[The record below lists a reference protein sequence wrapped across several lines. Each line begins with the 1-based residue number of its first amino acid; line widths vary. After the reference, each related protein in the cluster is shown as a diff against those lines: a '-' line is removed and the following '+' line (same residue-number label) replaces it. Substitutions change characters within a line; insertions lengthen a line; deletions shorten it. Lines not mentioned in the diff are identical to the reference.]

1 MAYFEDLSVYS
12 YRDEPDVVSPADRVD
27 RSSPPYLRVDATM
40 ARVNIGWLGGR
51 GRFGR
56 RARYATGP
64 VADGAVDALLDVIEA
79 QAVNVTR
86 GFHACEYC
94 RGGDVGGH
102 RLEHRGRTVV
112 MGSSEIRVPAGGG
125 VVFAAPTLIGH
136 YVRDH
141 GYCPPTAFIEA
152 LLAFRHGTTDLAQG
166 WFTSLFG
173 ANPPPDLR
181 AESPAP

>member
-1 MAYFEDLSVYS
+1 LAYFEDLSVYS

-56 RARYATGP
+56 RARFATGP
-64 VADGAVDALLDVIEA
+64 VADGAVDALLDV
-79 QAVNVTR
+79 
-86 GFHACEYC
+86 
-94 RGGDVGGH
+94 
-102 RLEHRGRTVV
+102 
-112 MGSSEIRVPAGGG
+112 
-125 VVFAAPTLIGH
+125 
-136 YVRDH
+136 
-141 GYCPPTAFIEA
+141 IEA